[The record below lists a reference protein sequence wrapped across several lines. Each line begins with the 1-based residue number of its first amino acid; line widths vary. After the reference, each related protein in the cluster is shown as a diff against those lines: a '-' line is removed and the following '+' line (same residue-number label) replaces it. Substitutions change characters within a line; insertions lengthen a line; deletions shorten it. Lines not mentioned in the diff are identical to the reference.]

1 MGKSYPDL
9 DIAKLIMALLVVEIH
24 TKPLFDLGS
33 GLVDAVVSGIDCV
46 AVPFFFIASGFLCF
60 NSLSAADFGERVSAG
75 SARVRSTIKRQLS
88 LYATWTVILLPLAL
102 FGACLRDWGVLEA
115 FAHLAR
121 GALLVG
127 ENDFAW
133 SLWYLLANVVAFS
146 LVYIML
152 RGGYLRGPSSWCRF
166 PFSCWA
172 TPSSAWTDGEG
183 LSSPSRPCSGGTS
196 SCSARCATACSR
208 GSSTWRSGCSSG

>member
-60 NSLSAADFGERVSAG
+60 NSLSAADFGERASAG
-75 SARVRSTIKRQLS
+75 LARVRSTIKRQLS
-88 LYATWTVILLPLAL
+88 LYATWTVVLLPLAL

-127 ENDFAW
+127 ENDFTW
-133 SLWYLLANVVAFS
+133 PLW
-146 LVYIML
+146 
-152 RGGYLRGPSSWCRF
+152 
-166 PFSCWA
+166 
-172 TPSSAWTDGEG
+172 
-183 LSSPSRPCSGGTS
+183 
-196 SCSARCATACSR
+196 
-208 GSSTWRSGCSSG
+208 